1 MNKLISI
8 ALAGALSTLI
18 CGAVLAD
25 DMGMGKDS
33 KTSMEQ
39 KMAKKQADKLTMMT
53 KTLSLTPDQ
62 ATKVSDIL
70 KATGD
75 QKKAM
80 MMKMEADEKAMHDSE
95 NSQIKAILTPDQR
108 TKYDAMM
115 MEHKNK
121 MKGEKQKM

>member
-18 CGAVLAD
+18 CGAALAD

-62 ATKVSDIL
+62 VYRSIRHPQ
-70 KATGD
+70 GYRRP
-75 QKKAM
+75 KKGHD
-80 MMKMEADEKAMHDSE
+80 DEDGS
-95 NSQIKAILTPDQR
+95 R
-108 TKYDAMM
+108 
-115 MEHKNK
+115 
-121 MKGEKQKM
+121 